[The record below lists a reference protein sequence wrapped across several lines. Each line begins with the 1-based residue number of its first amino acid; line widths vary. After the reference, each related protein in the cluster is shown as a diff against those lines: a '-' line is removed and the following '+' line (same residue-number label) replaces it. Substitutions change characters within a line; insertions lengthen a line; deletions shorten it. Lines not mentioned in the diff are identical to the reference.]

1 MLIIIIYN
9 IINIYKI
16 DTFSIMRVL
25 IVTVLYL
32 VLFSTLD
39 LVDIDGLDKH
49 WLALNLWPKGRS
61 DFEPQHA

>member
-9 IINIYKI
+9 IIYIYKI

-49 WLALNLWPKGRS
+49 
-61 DFEPQHA
+61 

>member
-9 IINIYKI
+9 IIHIYKI
-16 DTFSIMRVL
+16 DTFSIIRVL

-49 WLALNLWPKGRS
+49 
-61 DFEPQHA
+61 

>member
-49 WLALNLWPKGRS
+49 
-61 DFEPQHA
+61 